1 MRMLIAFVKYENKI
15 SLKGQK
21 CGQIKQ

>member
-15 SLKGQK
+15 SLDGQK